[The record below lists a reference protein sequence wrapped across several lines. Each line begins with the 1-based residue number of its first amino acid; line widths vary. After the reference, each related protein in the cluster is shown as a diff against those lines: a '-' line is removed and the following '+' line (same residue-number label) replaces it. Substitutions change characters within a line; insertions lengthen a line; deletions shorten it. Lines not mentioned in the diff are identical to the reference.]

1 MTLSPMFS
9 PKMGLIYFL
18 LLFIG
23 AVVLNNSHATPWII
37 LGGSM
42 LVVGMVGV
50 FFSIVNNYRK

>member
-1 MTLSPMFS
+1 MFS

-37 LGGSM
+37 LGGFM
-42 LVVGMVGV
+42 LVIGMVGV

>member
-23 AVVLNNSHATPWII
+23 AVVLNNSFATPWII
-37 LGGSM
+37 LGGTM
-42 LVVGMVGV
+42 LVIGMVGV

>member
-23 AVVLNNSHATPWII
+23 AVVLNNSHATTWII
-37 LGGSM
+37 LGGFM
-42 LVVGMVGV
+42 LGIGVVGV

>member
-1 MTLSPMFS
+1 MFS

-37 LGGSM
+37 LGGFM
-42 LVVGMVGV
+42 LGIGMVGV